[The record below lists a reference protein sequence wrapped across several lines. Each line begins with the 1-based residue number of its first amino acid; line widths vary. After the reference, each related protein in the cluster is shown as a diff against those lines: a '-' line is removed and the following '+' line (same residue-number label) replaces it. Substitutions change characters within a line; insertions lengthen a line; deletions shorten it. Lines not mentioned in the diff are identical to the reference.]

1 MDFAGFAGETE
12 RLLLRPYTPE
22 DFEAFRAMHGRDDVA
37 RFLPWE
43 TRDADASRAALE
55 RHQRNLRLEKDDD
68 GVSLAAVDKAT
79 GRLAGEAV
87 LFLRSVE
94 HRGGEVGYLLHP
106 DFWGRGLATE
116 AAGAM
121 LQIGFDWMRMHRV
134 IGRIDARNHGSAA
147 VLTRLGMRRE
157 ALLVKNEWFK
167 GEWAD
172 EADYAL
178 LDEEWESNPTRSL
191 ISSSTTAPA
200 LASAGG
206 SSGSLTTRCAESEE
220 WQ

>member
-1 MDFAGFAGETE
+1 MDFAGSAGETE

-106 DFWGRGLATE
+106 DFWGGGWPPR
-116 AAGAM
+116 
-121 LQIGFDWMRMHRV
+121 RP
-134 IGRIDARNHGSAA
+134 GRCCR
-147 VLTRLGMRRE
+147 
-157 ALLVKNEWFK
+157 
-167 GEWAD
+167 
-172 EADYAL
+172 
-178 LDEEWESNPTRSL
+178 
-191 ISSSTTAPA
+191 
-200 LASAGG
+200 
-206 SSGSLTTRCAESEE
+206 SGSTGCGCTG
-220 WQ
+220 